1 MSPKRRSGWLYLVG
15 LLGLGAAG
23 AGVLFIDTQRSQAV
37 RTEEHDRTTT
47 VAKGPRVRVAAVTR
61 SPAVRHL
68 SLQGEARPF
77 AEVTLYAKVSG
88 YLHNLKVDK
97 GDRVKANQLLA
108 TIDSPELD
116 SQYLAAAAD
125 AKNKRITEKRY
136 SALGPSGIVAA
147 QEVDLAKT
155 SADVAEAAQAS
166 LSTQRGYRI
175 IRAPFEG
182 TVTARFADPGTLI
195 QSAVNAQSGA
205 VPIVTVS
212 KTELLRVY
220 VYLDQSTAPFV
231 KVGDPVEVR
240 VPERP
245 GFVRAAK
252 VTRMSGQLAL
262 KTRTM
267 LTEVDVPNADGA
279 ILPGSFVEVG
289 LDAHRPSL
297 LEIPAEALV
306 LQGDKPFVAVVDGSH
321 HLHYRP
327 VVLADDDGQKVRLLS
342 GVDDGEKVAMN
353 IGHGAED
360 GSPVDVIEA
369 RTP

>member
-1 MSPKRRSGWLYLVG
+1 LYFVG
-15 LLGLGAAG
+15 LIGLGAAV
-23 AGVLFIDTQRSQAV
+23 AGVLFIGTQRSQAV
-37 RTEEHDRTTT
+37 REDEHERTERL
-47 VAKGPRVRVAAVTR
+47 ARGPRLRVATVGR
-61 SPAVRHL
+61 SAPVRHL
-68 SLQGEARPF
+68 VLQGEARPF

-116 SQYLAAAAD
+116 EQYRAAEAD
-125 AKNKRITEKRY
+125 AKNKRVTEKRY

-147 QEVDLAKT
+147 QEVDLART
-155 SADVAEAAQAS
+155 SADVAEATKAV
-166 LSTQRGYRI
+166 LSKQRGYRI
-175 IRAPFEG
+175 IRAPFDG

-205 VPIVTVS
+205 VPVVTVS

-220 VYLDQSTAPFV
+220 VYLDQTTAPFV

-245 GFVRAAK
+245 GFVRAARI
-252 VTRMSGQLAL
+252 TRMAGQLSP

-267 LTEVDVPNADGA
+267 LTEVDVENADGA
-279 ILPGSFVEVG
+279 ILSGSFVEVT

-297 LEIPAEALV
+297 LEVPAEALV
-306 LQGDKPFVAVVDGSH
+306 LRGEKPFVAVVDPSK
-321 HLHYRP
+321 HLHFHE
-327 VVLADDDGQKVRLLS
+327 VVLADDDGKKVRLLS
-342 GVDDGEKVAMN
+342 GVNEGDKVAMN
-353 IGHGAED
+353 VGDGATE
-360 GSPVDVIEA
+360 GAAVDVV
-369 RTP
+369 PVK